1 MEKKDISPLYIIFE
15 KMLYDD
21 NIEFEDD
28 EAFIYLV
35 LRDYIDFIK
44 ESKVVIPDK
53 YFDETIDALMDELK
67 SFIQKKI
74 YGYTSIKEYKKVAHI
89 GTLKDKDLAKK
100 RYLKLKKIA

>member
-1 MEKKDISPLYIIFE
+1 MIKKDISPLYVIFE
-15 KMLYDD
+15 KLLYDD
-21 NIEFEDD
+21 LDFEDD
-28 EAFIYLV
+28 EAFIFLV

-67 SFIQKKI
+67 IILQKKI
-74 YGYTSIKEYKKVAHI
+74 YGYSSIKEYKKVAHI
-89 GTLKDKDLAKK
+89 GTIKDKELAKK